1 MKSVYFV
8 SAAILSLAVTTA
20 NAADM
25 RVRTVAKPAP
35 VAVAVAAP
43 VYNWSGIY
51 IGGHV
56 GSGSAKFDGI
66 FDNAG
71 ADHLWSLNNHS
82 GAVWGAQAG
91 FNVQSGMWVW
101 GAEGDW
107 SSFNKSKSII
117 DSENNTQDVKT
128 SGLASIR
135 GRLGVAAD
143 NWLFYGTAGWGWSKA
158 KIGTELDEGAPNAAT
173 RSITGSGLVYG
184 GGIEWA
190 FAPNWTLRA
199 EYLRYNFNDT
209 LDYPTAIVED
219 ADPGD
224 FFKYKGVSV
233 IRAGLNYK
241 FNWGWF

>member
-1 MKSVYFV
+1 MKSVCFI

-25 RVRTVAKPAP
+25 AVKSKAPAA
-35 VAVAVAAP
+35 AVAVAAP

-51 IGGHV
+51 LGGH
-56 GSGSAKFDGI
+56 GGRGSANFDGV
-66 FDNAG
+66 FDSAG
-71 ADHLWSLNNHS
+71 SVHQWSLNNS
-82 GAVWGAQAG
+82 KSAVWGGQVG
-91 FNVQSGMWVW
+91 FNVQHGMLVW

-107 SSFNKSKSII
+107 SSFRNSKSII

-135 GRLGVAAD
+135 GRLGVAAN

-190 FAPNWTLRA
+190 FYQNWTLRA
-199 EYLRYNFNDT
+199 EYLHYNFNDT
-209 LDYPTAIVED
+209 LDYPVAIVND
-219 ADPGD
+219 ADTGD
-224 FFKYKGVSV
+224 FFKYKHVSV
-233 IRAGLNYK
+233 FRAGLNYK
-241 FNWGWF
+241 FNWGWM